1 VVSSFAHHTPW
12 HRKPSPQPSP
22 VQAQFPQTIE
32 SLVTTA
38 LDQGTLTRRDHL
50 TLTAAMLSNP
60 VLTTTDRQQINQLFD
75 AIRMGRVNV
84 TD

>member
-1 VVSSFAHHTPW
+1 M
-12 HRKPSPQPSP
+12 
-22 VQAQFPQTIE
+22 
-32 SLVTTA
+32 
-38 LDQGTLTRRDHL
+38 DQGTLTRRDHL

-60 VLTTTDRQQINQLFD
+60 VLTATDRQQINQLFD